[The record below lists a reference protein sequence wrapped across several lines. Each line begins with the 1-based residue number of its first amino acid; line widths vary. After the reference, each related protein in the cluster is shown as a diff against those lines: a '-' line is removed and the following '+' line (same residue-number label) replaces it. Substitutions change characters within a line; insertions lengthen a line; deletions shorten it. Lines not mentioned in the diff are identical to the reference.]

1 MLCKMF
7 SSHAQ
12 DLCTSLLRLW
22 GGNEFWKI
30 CKQTKSSEQ
39 QGKLRGYTYKC
50 SQTSVP
56 EDWRWRSSSNEIR
69 IWKCHIFKKRRMA
82 GWWEGGT
89 GSFSSSP
96 SICSLFGHSSLEGHL
111 HPMQCTFTGVNTPSA
126 QGESKWPKS
135 CQAYIS
141 ISMHRYITQ

>member
-30 CKQTKSSEQ
+30 YKQTKSSEQ
-39 QGKLRGYTYKC
+39 QGKLRGHTYKC
-50 SQTSVP
+50 SQTSVL
-56 EDWRWRSSSNEIR
+56 EDWWWRSSSNEIR

-82 GWWEGGT
+82 DWWEGWT
-89 GSFSSSP
+89 GSFSSSS
-96 SICSLFGHSSLEGHL
+96 SICSLFGHSSLEVHP
-111 HPMQCTFTGVNTPSA
+111 HPMQCTLTGVNTPSA

-135 CQAYIS
+135 CQAHIS
-141 ISMHRYITQ
+141 ISMHGYIT